1 MRLTVQVQ
9 DNPVAP
15 VIPSNK
21 ELFSREQTAQRVSP
35 EQLHNPDKK
44 LPAPLPEPD
53 PVTPV
58 VKLKD
63 SKYVQLTA
71 KEVKNLE
78 LPEYLQLE
86 LNLNPLKEGET
97 LSADQDGSIRH
108 RGKP

>member
-1 MRLTVQVQ
+1 MRILAQPQT
-9 DNPVAP
+9 AP

-21 ELFSREQTAQRVSP
+21 EIFSGEQVTQRISP

-44 LPAPLPEPD
+44 LPAPPPEPD

-71 KEVKNLE
+71 KEVKNLV

-86 LNLNPLKEGET
+86 LDLNPLKAGET
-97 LSADQDGSIRH
+97 ISADQDASIRH
-108 RGKP
+108 AGKP